1 MQSNDDV
8 YELCRNVN
16 AVTTSA
22 TAATD
27 ELNMTLIV
35 GTTVGVG
42 AFVVLL
48 VVFITTVL
56 ICVFCSKRRR

>member
-1 MQSNDDV
+1 MSKC
-8 YELCRNVN
+8 E

-48 VVFITTVL
+48 VVFITAVL
-56 ICVFCSKRRR
+56 ACVFCRKRRR